1 MIWLTLRQQR
11 LETLI
16 GGAVLVLVAVL
27 LLVTGRDMSAAFQ
40 HLGAATCLAQHAQD
54 AQDATCQAALRTFE
68 TQYNPLGEFASWLNF
83 LPPVFG
89 ILLAAPVVLELE
101 QGTYRLI
108 WTQGITRLRWVAM
121 KLNLIVAGAIVV
133 SLALSALMAWW
144 RGPLDTLQGPFNPNA
159 FDFEGI
165 MPIAYTVYA
174 VALGLAVGVVLR
186 RTIPAMALTLVGFLG
201 LRVTLEALRPHYVP
215 PVVTTV
221 AGSVSL
227 HPADW
232 VLDSG
237 LQDHLGQDVP
247 FLTAVRLCGAAHG
260 GGLDAACLRQHG
272 IVHTLVYQPASR
284 LGLFQGMEAAIFL
297 GLATGL
303 LGVTIWW
310 IRYRLA

>member
-121 KLNLIVAGAIVV
+121 KLSLIVAGAVVV

-237 LQDHLGQDVP
+237 LQDHLAVCRREARRPHLSWVGGQKH
-247 FLTAVRLCGAAHG
+247 A
-260 GGLDAACLRQHG
+260 
-272 IVHTLVYQPASR
+272 
-284 LGLFQGMEAAIFL
+284 
-297 GLATGL
+297 
-303 LGVTIWW
+303 
-310 IRYRLA
+310 